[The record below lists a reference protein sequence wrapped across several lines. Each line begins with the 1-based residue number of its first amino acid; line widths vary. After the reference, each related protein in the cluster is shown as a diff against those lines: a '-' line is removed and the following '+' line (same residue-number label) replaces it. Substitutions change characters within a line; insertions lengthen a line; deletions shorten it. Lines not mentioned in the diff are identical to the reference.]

1 MYTQIVAVEAS
12 KRTFQTL
19 VENVKNNNTVIP
31 LNYAV
36 CDSKE
41 SFVDKK
47 SKIKVK
53 INDVATLILEAST
66 LMLEEGEISIVYK
79 DIPGLPLTKTR
90 VSLSEPLLPQ
100 TIVTD
105 ILSQLEKYENL
116 RSVPQCST
124 CPAFLHNRTSDM
136 CQQCE
141 LMMCAQQTPCS
152 ICTNKDKKIDVWVTT
167 SCNWHTMVR
176 TEQAQKMVVQTH
188 KQFFEECPD
197 IASGLVKELMCL
209 YDLLKS

>member
-1 MYTQIVAVEAS
+1 MASLKQNYDFGKVDCELRLIRAVTSVA
-12 KRTFQTL
+12 
-19 VENVKNNNTVIP
+19 
-31 LNYAV
+31 
-36 CDSKE
+36 DS
-41 SFVDKK
+41 FTDKK

-53 INDVATLILEAST
+53 INDFATLILEPVT

-100 TIVTD
+100 LIVTD

-136 CQQCE
+136 CRQCE
-141 LMMCAQQTPCS
+141 LMVCAQQTPCS
-152 ICTNKDKKIDVWVTT
+152 ICTDKDKKIDVWVTT
-167 SCNWHTMVR
+167 SCNHIFHARCWLSKLGTKYMSSKDVLWSLYR
-176 TEQAQKMVVQTH
+176 
-188 KQFFEECPD
+188 CPTCETLTD
-197 IASGLVKELMCL
+197 ARVL
-209 YDLLKS
+209 